1 MSNINYK
8 TIESNEVTIEV
19 KEIKKFGIR
28 YKNSLLLKEFF
39 ASVIGFL
46 GMAGIFYIP
55 FIFLNYKWMKNSY
68 LFFMSFAII
77 VVTLNNY
84 NYSKKVLKNKSII
97 EYLFFKIIS
106 IALLLGLL
114 SSIALCIIVVLS
126 FFKVVNI
133 SYLLEKFNLEFI
145 LNLGFVEKL
154 LN

>member
-55 FIFLNYKWMKNSY
+55 FIFLNYKLSI
-68 LFFMSFAII
+68 LHS
-77 VVTLNNY
+77 LN
-84 NYSKKVLKNKSII
+84 
-97 EYLFFKIIS
+97 
-106 IALLLGLL
+106 
-114 SSIALCIIVVLS
+114 
-126 FFKVVNI
+126 
-133 SYLLEKFNLEFI
+133 
-145 LNLGFVEKL
+145 
-154 LN
+154 